1 MGSLFIGKTAPD
13 FSVQAVVDG
22 EVKNISLQDYRGK
35 YVILFFYPKDFTYVC
50 PTELHAFQDSLE
62 EFENRGAQVIGCSV
76 DDLGTHQRWLKTD
89 KKAGGVKGISYPLIS
104 DTTHELSKLYN
115 VLDSQSGLSFR
126 GSFLID
132 KDGIIR
138 HMVVNDLPLGR
149 SIDEELRVLDA
160 LIFFENHGLVC
171 PANWQQG
178 QRAMAPNEEGLKEYF
193 GTID

>member
-1 MGSLFIGKTAPD
+1 MGSLFIGKAAPD

-22 EVKNISLQDYRGK
+22 EVKNISLKDYRGK

-76 DDLGTHQRWLKTD
+76 DDLDTHQRWLKTD
-89 KKAGGVKGISYPLIS
+89 KKAGGVKGITYPLIS
-104 DTTHELSKLYN
+104 DTTHELSKLYS

-132 KDGIIR
+132 KEGIIR

-160 LIFFENHGLVC
+160 LIFFE
-171 PANWQQG
+171 
-178 QRAMAPNEEGLKEYF
+178 
-193 GTID
+193 

>member
-1 MGSLFIGKTAPD
+1 MGSLFIGKAAPD

-76 DDLGTHQRWLKTD
+76 DDLDTHQRWLKTD
-89 KKAGGVKGISYPLIS
+89 KKAGGVKGITYPLVS
-104 DTTHELSKLYN
+104 DTTHELSKLYS

-132 KDGIIR
+132 QGGIIR

>member
-13 FSVQAVVDG
+13 FSLQAVVDG
-22 EVKNISLQDYRGK
+22 EVKNVSLKDYRGK

-62 EFENRGAQVIGCSV
+62 EFENRGAQIIGCSV
-76 DDLGTHQRWLKTD
+76 DDLDTHKRWLDTD
-89 KKAGGVKGISYPLIS
+89 KRSGGVKGVTYPLVS
-104 DTTHELSKLYN
+104 DTTYELSKLYG

-138 HMVVNDLPLGR
+138 HMVINDLPLGR

-171 PANWQQG
+171 PANWHQG
-178 QRAMAPNEEGLKEYF
+178 EKAMAPNEEGLKEYF

>member
-76 DDLGTHQRWLKTD
+76 DDLDTHQRWLKTD
-89 KKAGGVKGISYPLIS
+89 KKAGGVKGITYPLIS

>member
-62 EFENRGAQVIGCSV
+62 EFENRDAQVIGCSV
-76 DDLGTHQRWLKTD
+76 DDLDTHQRWLKTD
-89 KKAGGVKGISYPLIS
+89 KKAGGVKGITYPLIS